1 MSAAALCSSHRYD
14 GPLAGTRHLLAD
26 SDSPTPGSAPAG
38 ASQNPNQYVRLRRG
52 NCAQAGLFPVSTEDG
67 CRAASLALG
76 FAPQRPSLVSDLFQ
90 GSVPF
95 GCSVFRY
102 PDGSGGAARAEEG
115 QEGGQLVLN
124 NFSTDD
130 TPAACGSVGGAFTC
144 LCSTSPPHTGAE
156 GDGQTPPNS
165 PVTETPAEDGTYK
178 AVRAGECSSA
188 GLQTIDSA
196 RECSVA
202 SRKVGEATF
211 ASSEEEPDL
220 IAGTAFR
227 QTVAYGEPP
236 TRPSV
241 PTTPAS
247 FPRPGAS
254 LAPERT
260 DDGQREV
267 AETVAEAAGESPSRP
282 SVKIASKVYA
292 TVSSGSCEESGMKAI
307 ESAEE
312 CAAATIPSEVANTGA
327 APPSNGI
334 QVQLV
339 GGTEFEHVVAEG
351 CSIFM
356 ASSTPATRRLFNT
369 YSSPAS
375 CGMLDSRL
383 VCVCREKS
391 ADDDGSTVTPQ
402 TAPPETNSQADAAS
416 RPTLS
421 QPAAGAAPSADID
434 IAGPPPPSLP
444 SDDEHAADQS
454 KPREGVRATGEV
466 QQSADAYSTDADEA
480 VNDSSSS
487 DVPVDPSPTAPPPT
501 PSVSES
507 SSSGDSQPSPVAPV
521 TSTPTAPPPTP
532 SLSESSSSGDA
543 QPSPVAPITPTPT
556 APPPTPSLS
565 ESSSSGDSQPSPVA
579 PITPTPTAPPPTP
592 SLSESSSSGDGR
604 PSSEVPN
611 TLTST
616 SPPPDPSVSESS
628 SSGDGRSSSDVP
640 DTPSPT
646 APPPDPSVSESSSSG
661 DGRPS
666 PGRHGYCGYEG
677 CHGVPTGDP
686 WCSVS
691 SRNCGDC
698 EGNWCPVPGYCTWE
712 RCLGKPQG
720 SPWCNISRRNCN
732 SCGGRFCTT
741 NNR

>member
-1 MSAAALCSSHRYD
+1 
-14 GPLAGTRHLLAD
+14 
-26 SDSPTPGSAPAG
+26 
-38 ASQNPNQYVRLRRG
+38 
-52 NCAQAGLFPVSTEDG
+52 
-67 CRAASLALG
+67 
-76 FAPQRPSLVSDLFQ
+76 
-90 GSVPF
+90 
-95 GCSVFRY
+95 
-102 PDGSGGAARAEEG
+102 
-115 QEGGQLVLN
+115 VLN

-227 QTVAYGEPP
+227 QTVAYGCSVFKRPDGTASLLFNSHGSAAECASIPGFYCLCREPP

-507 SSSGDSQPSPVAPV
+507 SSSGDSQPSPVAP
-521 TSTPTAPPPTP
+521 
-532 SLSESSSSGDA
+532 
-543 QPSPVAPITPTPT
+543 
-556 APPPTPSLS
+556 
-565 ESSSSGDSQPSPVA
+565 
-579 PITPTPTAPPPTP
+579 ITPTPTAPPPTP